1 MDIKIE
7 PSWKEAL
14 VEEFEKPYFKELA
27 GFVRG
32 EYLSAKV
39 FPPPQFIFRAFELCP
54 FDATKVVLLG
64 QDPYHGDG
72 QAHGLCFSVPE
83 HATVPP
89 SLANIYKEIVND
101 VGGTVSTH
109 GNLEHWARQGV
120 LLLNATLTVR
130 AHAAGSHQGKGWEAF
145 TDAVIKK
152 LSDEKEHLIF
162 LLWGNYAKKKN
173 ELIDFEKH
181 LVLEAAHP
189 SPFSAHSGFFGC
201 KHFSQTNNY
210 LKKHGKEPIRWV

>member
-14 VEEFEKPYFKELA
+14 KDEFEKPYFKELTE
-27 GFVRG
+27 FVRG

-39 FPPPQFIFRAFELCP
+39 FPPPKFIFHAFELCP
-54 FDATKVVLLG
+54 FDEVKVVILG

-83 HATVPP
+83 TVGMPP
-89 SLANIYKEIVND
+89 SLQNIYKEIINEVE
-101 VGGTVSTH
+101 GAMPSH
-109 GNLEHWARQGV
+109 GNLEHWAKQGV
-120 LLLNATLTVR
+120 LLLNATLTVK
-130 AHAAGSHQGKGWEAF
+130 AHQAGSHQGKGWETF

-152 LSDEKEHLIF
+152 LSDAKERLVF

-173 ELIDFEKH
+173 GLIDWDKH
-181 LVLEAAHP
+181 LILESAHP
-189 SPFSAHSGFFGC
+189 SPFSAYNGFFGN
-201 KHFSQTNNY
+201 KHFTQTNAY
-210 LKKHGKEPIRWV
+210 LEKHRQKPIKWL